1 MLRLIT
7 AGALLALFLPILFW
21 APAGLWATLVALAVA
36 LAGFE
41 WGRIA
46 GFPAPLSWAYGGVL
60 AGCALA
66 FHFVDFLAAQK
77 EFQQG
82 LLWSAVVFWALIAP
96 LWLAR
101 RWKTRSP
108 FILATVGVIVLLPTW
123 VALVTL
129 RDFGPWYLLGLL
141 AVVWIGDSAAFFV
154 GRRFG
159 SRKLAPAISPG
170 KTWEGVA
177 GAGLA
182 LVLYASA
189 VSASIHGLRIAGA
202 LLLTLALFF
211 FSVLGDLFESWMKR
225 VAGVK
230 DSGSMLPGHGGIL
243 DRIDALTAALPVA
256 TTILL
261 VAGGRL

>member
-7 AGALLALFLPILFW
+7 AGVLLALFLPILFW
-21 APAGLWATLVALAVA
+21 APAGLWAMLVALVVA

-46 GFPAPLSWAYGGVL
+46 GFPAPMPWVYGGVL

-66 FHFVDFLAAQK
+66 LHFLAGQK
-77 EFQQG
+77 ELQHG
-82 LLWSAVVFWALIAP
+82 LLWAAVMFWALIAP
-96 LWLAR
+96 LWLAW
-101 RWKTRSP
+101 RWRTRSP
-108 FILATVGVIVLLPTW
+108 LILAMVGGVVLLPTW

-170 KTWEGVA
+170 KTWAGVA

-202 LLLTLALFF
+202 LLLTLALLF
-211 FSVLGDLFESWMKR
+211 FSILGDLFESWMKR

-230 DSGSMLPGHGGIL
+230 DSGSILPGHGGIL
-243 DRIDALTAALPVA
+243 DRIDALTAALPVG